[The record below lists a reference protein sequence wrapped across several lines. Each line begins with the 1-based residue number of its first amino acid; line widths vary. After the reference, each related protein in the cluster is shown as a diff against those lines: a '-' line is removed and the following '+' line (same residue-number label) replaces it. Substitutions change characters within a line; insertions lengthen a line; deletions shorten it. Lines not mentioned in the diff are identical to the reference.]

1 MVVEESLQQVELV
14 VILIVEL
21 LALLGLE
28 EIVGLVLV
36 AVLHRILLEL
46 LLTQRLKF
54 ENYAVLKLELSTLE
68 SLKSLSEVF
77 DVDVP

>member
-1 MVVEESLQQVELV
+1 MVVEESLQQIELV

-46 LLTQRLKF
+46 LLTQSLKF
-54 ENYAVLKLELSTLE
+54 ENDAVLKFELSTLE
-68 SLKSLSEVF
+68 SLQSLSEVF
-77 DVDVP
+77 DIDVP

>member
-1 MVVEESLQQVELV
+1 MIVEESLQQVELV

-46 LLTQRLKF
+46 LLTQSLKF
-54 ENYAVLKLELSTLE
+54 ENDAVLKFELSTLE
-68 SLKSLSEVF
+68 SLQSLSEVF
-77 DVDVP
+77 DIDVP

>member
-1 MVVEESLQQVELV
+1 MVVEESLQQVQLI

-46 LLTQRLKF
+46 LLTQSLKF
-54 ENYAVLKLELSTLE
+54 ENDAVLKFELSSFE
-68 SLKSLSEVF
+68 SFQSLSEVF
-77 DVDVP
+77 DIDVP

>member
-1 MVVEESLQQVELV
+1 MVIEESLQQVQLI
-14 VILIVEL
+14 VILIVEF

-54 ENYAVLKLELSTLE
+54 ENDAVLKFELSTFKGL
-68 SLKSLSEVF
+68 
-77 DVDVP
+77 